1 MKADFVGEILLT
13 EMQLRTSVEAVPSLR
28 GGGGG
33 GVPPLTTA
41 CVPPFW
47 FTQITVFGISRNARQ
62 QTMMEKGIITFKPDS
77 PLTFS
82 RFFAKLLA
90 TNKAT

>member
-33 GVPPLTTA
+33 GGGRAPTNDCMCPPILVYSNY
-41 CVPPFW
+41 CVW
-47 FTQITVFGISRNARQ
+47 NIT
-62 QTMMEKGIITFKPDS
+62 
-77 PLTFS
+77 
-82 RFFAKLLA
+82 
-90 TNKAT
+90 